1 MLKFIKKYTA
11 LLLLAT
17 GMLSPGAEKRN
28 EMNSILASVNG
39 IPISLQDILPL
50 TGAEEFRA
58 FSSCTGIELQKRI
71 LEIRRRAA
79 NELIDRKL
87 ILEDYAGKNFELSER
102 DIESALDDMAEKS
115 GLRSRAEFR
124 DALRKQGT
132 DIESVRKNIRESM
145 IVQLM
150 LHREYLTIKSVTPEK
165 MYELYLKNQKAA
177 KDSSSV
183 ELAMILLDRS
193 NAPQSGYIAGELNK
207 DPSRFAALAAQYSAG
222 PGREEGGKLGRIN
235 SDLLRPEF
243 ARVLRSPQVNKIYG
257 PIATPEGTVFLKVL
271 SCTSLQQKSFKESLP
286 EIRKQLEQEQRRES
300 KKKYTQRLRKN
311 AIIRYFF

>member
-1 MLKFIKKYTA
+1 MSKLVKKYTVI
-11 LLLLAT
+11 LLIAT
-17 GMLSPGAEKRN
+17 GIFCSGADRN

-39 IPISLQDILPL
+39 KPISLQDILPL
-50 TGAEEFRA
+50 TRAEEFRV
-58 FSSCTGIELQKRI
+58 FSSCVGEELQKRI

-79 NELIDRKL
+79 DELIDRKL
-87 ILEDYAGKNFELSER
+87 ILEDYAGKSFELSDK

-132 DIESVRKNIRESM
+132 DIEDVKKNIRETM

-150 LHREYLTIKSVTPEK
+150 LHREYLKVKAVTPEK
-165 MYELYLKNQKAA
+165 MYAIYLKNQKAA
-177 KDSSSV
+177 KDNSSV
-183 ELAMILLDRS
+183 ELAMILLDKSNSSRS
-193 NAPQSGYIAGELNK
+193 QFIAEELNK
-207 DPSRFAALAAQYSAG
+207 NPSRFAALAAQYSSG
-222 PGREEGGKLGRIN
+222 PGREEGGRLGKIR

-243 ARVLRSPQVNKIYG
+243 ARVLQSPEIDKVYG

-271 SCTSLQQKSFKESLP
+271 SCTSLQQQSFKESLP
-286 EIRKQLEQEQRRES
+286 AIREQLEKEQRRES
-300 KKKYTQRLRKN
+300 RKNYTQRLRKN